1 LRERLVRKNQ
11 DLTPDMRTSFRT
23 KVFVASVVAAAV
35 SLIALAALLSW
46 QVRSQQRSAIE
57 RRLADEAR
65 LVADLLSQAPAIDG
79 RALDAEADRLGQLVS
94 ARITFV
100 AEDGRVVGDSTQ
112 PAETLDS
119 LENHALRPEVVAAR
133 EQGFGTSQRHSTTVD
148 TDMLYVAVRASHPV
162 VRYVRLALPLA
173 DVDDEQLA
181 AIRRA
186 ALTAMAVAIPLALIV
201 AWVLSAPLARRV
213 QAIASVAARYSAG
226 DLSRSTYDY
235 GTDELGTVARAL
247 DTSVQE
253 LGGRLE
259 ELSRDRARMGAIL
272 AGMVEGVL
280 VVDRQGRLQLVN
292 RAAQEMLRVDASA
305 TSRSYLEVIRH
316 PDIASQL
323 TRALGGEDAGRQE
336 VALTRDPG
344 RTFIARAAPV
354 SGSGGGGAVLVL
366 HDITDLRRA
375 DQIRRDFV
383 ANVSHEL
390 RTPLTAIRGYVEA
403 LLDDPADPDGTRR
416 FLEIIARHTTRME
429 RLVKDLLRLARLDAR
444 QEALEMARCDVRQI
458 FTGVIAD
465 LSPSI
470 EAKQQRVAIA
480 VQQDALQVD
489 GDPAKLHDIVRNLV
503 ENAVNYSPDG
513 ADVTL
518 AASRQN
524 GKYTITVADSGP
536 GIPPEDLGRV
546 FERFYRVDKS
556 RARPGGT
563 GLGLAIVKHL
573 VELHGG
579 EARAENAATGG
590 AVFTVTLP
598 ATEGV

>member
-1 LRERLVRKNQ
+1 
-11 DLTPDMRTSFRT
+11 MRSSFRT
-23 KVFVASVVAAAV
+23 KVFIGSVVAAAV
-35 SLIALAALLSW
+35 SLVALAALLSW
-46 QVRSQQRSAIE
+46 QVSTQQRSALE
-57 RRLADEAR
+57 RRLGDEAR
-65 LVADLLSQAPAIDG
+65 LIAELLSQATAIEG
-79 RALDAEADRLGQLVS
+79 RALDAEADRIGQLVS
-94 ARITFV
+94 TRITFV

-112 PAETLDS
+112 PADTLDA
-119 LENHALRPEVVAAR
+119 LENHAGRPEIVTAR
-133 EQGFGTSQRHSTTVD
+133 EQGIGTSQRYSTTVD
-148 TDMLYVAVRASHPV
+148 TDMLYVAVRAAHPV
-162 VRYVRLALPLA
+162 VRYVRLALPLT
-173 DVDDEQLA
+173 DVDQQLA
-181 AIRRA
+181 TIRNA
-186 ALTAMAVAIPLALIV
+186 ALTAMTVAIPLALAVSWI
-201 AWVLSAPLARRV
+201 LSAPVARRV
-213 QAIASVAARYSAG
+213 QAIARVADRYSAG

-235 GTDELGTVARAL
+235 GTDELGAVARAL
-247 DTSVQE
+247 DASVQE
-253 LGGRLE
+253 LGSRLE
-259 ELSRDRARMGAIL
+259 ELSRDRARMAAIL

-280 VVDRQGRLQLVN
+280 LLDRQGRLQLVN
-292 RAAQEMLRVDASA
+292 RAAQDMLRVDASA
-305 TSRSYLEVIRH
+305 ASRSYLEVIRH
-316 PDIASQL
+316 PDITAQL
-323 TRALGGEDAGRQE
+323 TRALRGDDAGSQE
-336 VALTRDPG
+336 VALSRDPG

-354 SGSGGGGAVLVL
+354 SGTGGGGAVLVL

-403 LLDDPADPDGTRR
+403 LLDEPTDADSTQK

-444 QEALEMARCDVRQI
+444 QEMLEMARCDVRQI
-458 FTGVIAD
+458 FSGVIAD

-470 EAKQQRVAIA
+470 EAKQQQVAIE
-480 VQQDALQVD
+480 VPQDATQVD

-513 ADVTL
+513 ASVTL
-518 AASRQN
+518 AAARVN

-556 RARPGGT
+556 RSRPGGT

-579 EARAENAATGG
+579 EARAENAAEGG

-598 ATEGV
+598 GV